1 MTEAQYPLSTF
12 YKGWGAYQRMLVDV
26 VTPLSDDQLDLS
38 IAAGKWTVGRTIQH
52 IAANRVW
59 WFQLWMGEGSR
70 DLASIGRWDPSE
82 AAEPP
87 RLAASELV
95 AGLTATWAMIADALA
110 RWIPADLEQVF
121 AAPAVLSEEE
131 QEMYG
136 EATRQW
142 IIWHVLEHE
151 IHHGGEI
158 SLILGMHGL
167 AGIYGAA

>member
-1 MTEAQYPLSTF
+1 
-12 YKGWGAYQRMLVDV
+12 
-26 VTPLSDDQLDLS
+26 
-38 IAAGKWTVGRTIQH
+38 
-52 IAANRVW
+52 
-59 WFQLWMGEGSR
+59 MGEGNR
-70 DLASIGRWDPSE
+70 ELAAIGRWDPSE
-82 AAEPP
+82 AADPP
-87 RLAASELV
+87 RLASSELV
-95 AGLTATWAMIADALA
+95 AGLTSTWAMIADALA
-110 RWIPADLEQVF
+110 RWTPANLEQVF